1 MAAIA
6 RCRGAAIATRNV
18 GHFERCGIEVI
29 NPWTAMKRL
38 SWVPDS
44 IIGLIG
50 RKCKPLVEVDFPIAK
65 VPEHMVQGEGTPV
78 RGSPYAAAVT
88 DRT

>member
-1 MAAIA
+1 MD
-6 RCRGAAIATRNV
+6 R
-18 GHFERCGIEVI
+18 
-29 NPWTAMKRL
+29 MKRL

-65 VPEHMVQGEGTPV
+65 VPEHMVQEKALRYGVP
-78 RGSPYAAAVT
+78 
-88 DRT
+88 RTLQPLRIARNLVKTAHGDEPPHRKDN

>member
-1 MAAIA
+1 MG
-6 RCRGAAIATRNV
+6 R
-18 GHFERCGIEVI
+18 
-29 NPWTAMKRL
+29 MKRL

-65 VPEHMVQGEGTPV
+65 VSDYMVQEKALRYGLPV
-78 RGSPYAAAVT
+78 RCGHCGSHVI
-88 DRT
+88 